1 MSQNKSFVERFLPFF
16 LTKREKQVGAILRHS
31 SHNLELEEL
40 IKKEEGY
47 FDDGHW
53 WTTIGGESPLLSSS
67 SLLLK
72 KSDIVLIC
80 LTKFIMQWVEPP
92 VRAYNLEGGLLPSTH
107 PANVLMERP
116 NSDMGQLEFN
126 VYRSYYLATGGNVFS
141 HKLRAADGRVVGL
154 RAYSLQHIKPI
165 YNAARTA
172 IEYYEYRA
180 NPGVTTPEILPVEDV
195 IHTKWPVPD
204 PSDPNLGIIPLR
216 TLSDDVKID
225 LELTRIGLALMAN
238 DAIPRGIITLPQ
250 SELQGTDS
258 AEIIRERFK
267 ERHGGLWAG
276 GVEVLEEGA
285 TYTRV
290 SANLQE
296 LDTNNLRAVPEARIP
311 AAFGMDAIFAGLTAG
326 LKHASYNNFK
336 DSRLKFVESF
346 LLPFWQLDSS
356 QLTKKIVGEMD
367 YAEPCILKRDMS
379 AVGALQDV
387 LLSRHETAVKD
398 YQGGILTRNESRAL
412 IGYPSIPGED
422 TFIPIPTSPQPPATK
437 TELFTTISDDFIH

>member
-1 MSQNKSFVERFLPFF
+1 MSQNRSFIQRYLPF
-16 LTKREKQVGAILRHS
+16 LSWKRGERSSILS
-31 SHNLELEEL
+31 SYEQKLEEL
-40 IKKEEGY
+40 VKKEEGY

-53 WTTIGGESPLLSSS
+53 WTNVGGESLFPTGSA
-67 SLLLK
+67 LLLK

-80 LTKFIMQWVEPP
+80 LTKFITQWIEPP
-92 VRAYNLEGGLLPSTH
+92 VRAYAIEGGVLPATH
-107 PANVLMERP
+107 PANVIMDRP

-126 VYRSYYLATGGNVFS
+126 VYRSYFLATGGNVFS

-154 RAYSLQHIKPI
+154 RAYSLNHVKPV

-172 IEYYEYRA
+172 TEYYEYRA
-180 NPGVTTPEILPVEDV
+180 NPGVTKPEIWPVEDV

-204 PSDPNLGIIPLR
+204 PSDPNLGIMPLR
-216 TLSDDVKID
+216 TLSDDVKMD

-238 DAIPRGIITLPQ
+238 DAIPRGIITMPQ
-250 SELQGTDS
+250 SELQGTDAS
-258 AEIIRERFK
+258 EIIRQRFK
-267 ERHGGLWAG
+267 EKHGGLWAG
-276 GVEVLEEGA
+276 GVEVLDEGA

-346 LLPFWQLDSS
+346 LLPFWQLDSG
-356 QLTKKIVGEMD
+356 QLTEKMVTEID
-367 YAEPCILKRDMS
+367 YAEPFILKRDLS
-379 AVGALQDV
+379 AVGALQEV

-412 IGYPSIPGED
+412 IGYPSMPGED
-422 TFIPIPTSPQPPATK
+422 TFIPLPTSPQPTTTK
-437 TELFTTISDDFIH
+437 TELPTTSDDFIN